1 MIRNLIIAA
10 IWVCCSTFIFGQTSE
25 FTYQANLAISG
36 VPANGN
42 FDFEFA
48 LFDALSSGSQL
59 GSTLSRNGVVIANGA
74 FAVKLDFGT
83 QFPGANRY
91 LEIRVR
97 NAGGGSFTTLTPRQQ
112 INSSPYSIKSTSAE
126 NAATATTAVNAT
138 QLGGVAANQYLQ
150 TNGNGS
156 ALTNLNAGNITT
168 GTLAVANGGT
178 GSATLS
184 FVDLS
189 TDQTTIG
196 GNKTFTG
203 ILSGNIISAAT
214 QFNIGPNRVL
224 ATPSGNLFAGLG
236 AGAFTSSGTNNVF
249 AGPGA
254 GQGTVS
260 GNNNTFV
267 GRQAGNGNITGSSNT
282 LIGSG
287 TTLSASDLVVAT
299 AIGAGATVGSSNTV
313 VLGRSVDSVQVPG
326 NLNVTGT
333 VAGRGTL
340 PWQAVSGNSQQ
351 AQTNNG
357 YMATNDAQVTITLP
371 ANPNVGDLVRVS
383 GSGIGGWK
391 VVGNPGQFIVSN
403 IGSAGENWVPHESN
417 RTWSAVA
424 SSADGTKLV
433 ATVDSGQIYTSTDSG
448 TSWTPRGPV
457 DDWKAVASS
466 ADGTRLVASP
476 GGTIQ
481 TSSDSGATWTP
492 HGPIGAWFGVASSAD
507 GQKLVAAQCGGQIH
521 TSTDFGVTWTPRGA
535 SKCWQ
540 SVASSSDG
548 TKLIAAASDDNSPN
562 QNPEPIYLSNDSGV
576 TWTPAPGPGAR
587 HWWYV
592 ASSGNGNTLI
602 AIAQSSGDNWISTDS
617 GANWTKRETDKSWY
631 RAASSDDGTKLVAVI
646 YGGQIYTSI
655 DSGLTW
661 RVRES
666 VRNWNA
672 VASSADGTKL
682 VAAGGPGL
690 IYTATILDVPNGRAK
705 YVVGGQYSSIELQY
719 IGGGIFLPISQIG
732 TPVAFY

>member
-1 MIRNLIIAA
+1 MSRFSSFFAILALSAIFAEAA
-10 IWVCCSTFIFGQTSE
+10 LGQTTE
-25 FTYQANLAISG
+25 FTYQGNLKDGAS
-36 VPANGN
+36 AATGN
-42 FDFEFA
+42 YDFEFA
-48 LFDALSSGSQL
+48 LFDAVTSGMQL
-59 GSTLSRNGVVIANGA
+59 GATLLRPGVAVTNGT
-74 FAVKLDFGT
+74 FAVKLDFGS
-83 QFPGANRY
+83 QFPGANRF
-91 LEIRVR
+91 LEIHVR
-97 NAGGGSFTTLTPRQQ
+97 TAGGGAFTVLAPRQLVS
-112 INSSPYSIKSTSAE
+112 SSPYSVKSLSADTATS
-126 NAATATTAVNAT
+126 ATTANSAT
-138 QLGGVAANQYLQ
+138 
-150 TNGNGS
+150 T
-156 ALTNLNAGNITT
+156 AGNVSGI
-168 GTLAVANGGT
+168 VPIANGGT
-178 GSATLS
+178 GSSTLS
-184 FVDLS
+184 FVDLL

-203 ILSGNIISAAT
+203 ILSGNIVSAAT

-267 GRQAGNGNITGSSNT
+267 GRQAGNGNVTGSSNT

-287 TTLSASDLVVAT
+287 TSVSAPDLVVAT
-299 AIGAGATVGSSNTV
+299 AIGAGATVGSSNTL
-313 VLGRSVDSVQVPG
+313 VLGRSVDSVQIPG
-326 NLNVTGT
+326 NLSVTGT

-340 PWQAVSGNSQQ
+340 PWQVVSGLLQQ
-351 AQTNNG
+351 AQPNNG

-371 ANPNVGDLVRVS
+371 ANPNIGDIVRVS
-383 GSGIGGWK
+383 GFGTGGWK
-391 VVGNPGQFIVSN
+391 VVGNPGQFIVPN
-403 IGSAGENWVPHESN
+403 ITTTGENWVPNESI

-433 ATVDSGQIYTSTDSG
+433 ATVDTGQIYTSTDSG

-492 HGPIGAWFGVASSAD
+492 HGPIGSWKGVASSAD
-507 GQKLVAAQCGGQIH
+507 GQKLAAAQCGGQIH
-521 TSTDFGVTWTPRGA
+521 TSTDFGVTWTPRGP
-535 SKCWQ
+535 SKCWL

-576 TWTPAPGPGAR
+576 TWTPITALGTR

-602 AIAQSSGDNWISTDS
+602 AISQNLGDNWISTDS
-617 GANWTKRETDKSWY
+617 GANWTRRETDKAWN
-631 RAASSDDGTKLVAVI
+631 RAAVSADGTKLVAVVA
-646 YGGQIYTSI
+646 GGQIYTSI
-655 DSGLTW
+655 DSGTSW
-661 RVRES
+661 RVRDS
-666 VRNWNA
+666 NRNWEG
-672 VASSADGTKL
+672 VASSADGSKL
-682 VAAGGPGL
+682 LAVAVPGQ

-705 YVVGGQYSSIELQY
+705 YVVGGQNSSIELQY
-719 IGGGIFLPISQIG
+719 VGGGIFLPISQIAS
-732 TPVAFY
+732 TVAFY